1 MNLLFPFHI
10 KPMITFLLSLV
21 ALVAGYFVYG
31 RFVERV
37 FGPDASR
44 LTPAKAHPDGV
55 DYIAMP
61 TWKIFMIQF
70 LNIAGTGPIFGA
82 IMGAKFGVSAYLWIV
97 LGCLFAG
104 AVHDYLCAMISL
116 RHDGAGVPELV
127 GIYLGRRTRAL
138 LLVFSVFLLV
148 MVGVVF
154 VYSPATILGH
164 MWGNVTLWVV
174 VIFLYYVVAT
184 MTPIDKIIGKVYP
197 LFAFAL
203 LFMAVALALC
213 LLCMWPSLPELWHG
227 LQVPA
232 AGVEATGGGHIFP
245 ALFITIACGAISG
258 FHATQSPMM
267 ARCLGNER
275 LGRPVF
281 YGAMVTEGIVALI
294 WATVAMY
301 FFYNAPTPGYEA
313 IAGAAATGMHTDGP
327 AVVNLVCREWLG
339 LAGGVLAM
347 LGVVAAPITSG
358 DTAFRSARLIVADFL
373 HVSQRKVVARL
384 SISLPLFVGAAV
396 LTLWQIGRPDGF
408 QVVWRYFGWGNQTL
422 AVFVLWMATVY
433 LHRQHKPYWLT
444 FVPALF
450 MTFVCTTFFFVSQ
463 QMLGLPY
470 GVGVA
475 LGAAVMVVVGMVFL
489 WKCRRGR

>member
-1 MNLLFPFHI
+1 
-10 KPMITFLLSLV
+10 
-21 ALVAGYFVYG
+21 
-31 RFVERV
+31 
-37 FGPDASR
+37 
-44 LTPAKAHPDGV
+44 
-55 DYIAMP
+55 
-61 TWKIFMIQF
+61 
-70 LNIAGTGPIFGA
+70 
-82 IMGAKFGVSAYLWIV
+82 
-97 LGCLFAG
+97 
-104 AVHDYLCAMISL
+104 
-116 RHDGAGVPELV
+116 
-127 GIYLGRRTRAL
+127 
-138 LLVFSVFLLV
+138 
-148 MVGVVF
+148 
-154 VYSPATILGH
+154 
-164 MWGNVTLWVV
+164 
-174 VIFLYYVVAT
+174 
-184 MTPIDKIIGKVYP
+184 
-197 LFAFAL
+197 
-203 LFMAVALALC
+203 MAVALALC

-301 FFYNAPTPGYEA
+301 FFYNDPTPGYEA
-313 IAGAAATGMHTDGP
+313 MAGAAATGMHTDGP

-384 SISLPLFVGAAV
+384 SISLPLFVGAAL
-396 LTLWQIGRPDGF
+396 LTLWQIDRPDGF

-475 LGAAVMVVVGMVFL
+475 LGAAVMVVVGMAFL
-489 WKCRRGR
+489 WKCRRVQ

>member
-1 MNLLFPFHI
+1 M
-10 KPMITFLLSLV
+10 
-21 ALVAGYFVYG
+21 
-31 RFVERV
+31 
-37 FGPDASR
+37 
-44 LTPAKAHPDGV
+44 
-55 DYIAMP
+55 
-61 TWKIFMIQF
+61 
-70 LNIAGTGPIFGA
+70 
-82 IMGAKFGVSAYLWIV
+82 
-97 LGCLFAG
+97 
-104 AVHDYLCAMISL
+104 
-116 RHDGAGVPELV
+116 
-127 GIYLGRRTRAL
+127 
-138 LLVFSVFLLV
+138 
-148 MVGVVF
+148 
-154 VYSPATILGH
+154 
-164 MWGNVTLWVV
+164 
-174 VIFLYYVVAT
+174 
-184 MTPIDKIIGKVYP
+184 
-197 LFAFAL
+197 
-203 LFMAVALALC
+203 
-213 LLCMWPSLPELWHG
+213 
-227 LQVPA
+227 
-232 AGVEATGGGHIFP
+232 EATGGGHIFP

-313 IAGAAATGMHTDGP
+313 MAGAAATGMHTDGP

-384 SISLPLFVGAAV
+384 SISLPLFVGAAL
-396 LTLWQIGRPDGF
+396 LTLWQIDRPDGF

-489 WKCRRGR
+489 WKCRRSR

>member
-1 MNLLFPFHI
+1 MKWLFPFHI
-10 KPMITFLLSLV
+10 EPMITFLLSLV

-227 LQVPA
+227 PQVPA

-281 YGAMVTEGIVALI
+281 YGAMVSEGIIALI
-294 WATVAMY
+294 WAA
-301 FFYNAPTPGYEA
+301 AGCA
-313 IAGAAATGMHTDGP
+313 IYTGQELLD
-327 AVVNLVCREWLG
+327 LG
-339 LAGGVLAM
+339 AGGPTAVYDICSKTMGGIGIALAM
-347 LGVVAAPITSG
+347 LGVIACPITSG
-358 DTAFRSARLIVADFL
+358 DTAFRSARLTLADWF
-373 HVSQRKVVARL
+373 KVDQASYSKRL
-384 SISLPLFVGAAV
+384 IICVPLLAAGAFIGHLDYSI
-396 LTLWQIGRPDGF
+396 
-408 QVVWRYFGWGNQTL
+408 VWRYFSWTNQTL
-422 AVFVLWMATVY
+422 AMIVLWAASMYLFKEKKNYWITV
-433 LHRQHKPYWLT
+433 
-444 FVPALF
+444 VPATF
-450 MTFVCTTFFFVSQ
+450 MSAVSCTYFI
-463 QMLGLPY
+463 LAPEC
-470 GVGVA
+470 
-475 LGAAVMVVVGMVFL
+475 LGAFL
-489 WKCRRGR
+489 NRKTAEGATIYNTMLAYPIGILFAALLLIIFLRATKKQTSKA

>member
-1 MNLLFPFHI
+1 
-10 KPMITFLLSLV
+10 MITFLLSLV

-164 MWGNVTLWVV
+164 MWGNVTL
-174 VIFLYYVVAT
+174 
-184 MTPIDKIIGKVYP
+184 
-197 LFAFAL
+197 
-203 LFMAVALALC
+203 
-213 LLCMWPSLPELWHG
+213 
-227 LQVPA
+227 
-232 AGVEATGGGHIFP
+232 
-245 ALFITIACGAISG
+245 
-258 FHATQSPMM
+258 
-267 ARCLGNER
+267 
-275 LGRPVF
+275 
-281 YGAMVTEGIVALI
+281 
-294 WATVAMY
+294 
-301 FFYNAPTPGYEA
+301 
-313 IAGAAATGMHTDGP
+313 
-327 AVVNLVCREWLG
+327 
-339 LAGGVLAM
+339 
-347 LGVVAAPITSG
+347 
-358 DTAFRSARLIVADFL
+358 
-373 HVSQRKVVARL
+373 
-384 SISLPLFVGAAV
+384 
-396 LTLWQIGRPDGF
+396 
-408 QVVWRYFGWGNQTL
+408 
-422 AVFVLWMATVY
+422 
-433 LHRQHKPYWLT
+433 
-444 FVPALF
+444 
-450 MTFVCTTFFFVSQ
+450 
-463 QMLGLPY
+463 
-470 GVGVA
+470 
-475 LGAAVMVVVGMVFL
+475 
-489 WKCRRGR
+489 